1 MRRSRPVRA
10 GFAAALATLLTTAG
24 LAAPSGAADGT
35 LTSAPAQ
42 LVLDISAPAGSS
54 IKPIISSGER
64 LPSGFLFEGIPDGI
78 GAMPGSQSGTVDV
91 FVNHEQSHVPF
102 PPNLA
107 DVEDSSVSRL
117 TLDAATGAVLSGRV
131 AISQAKGYMR
141 FCSSTMAGPDQGLDR
156 YLYLTGEETNDI
168 VPVPSGAPYGADPAL
183 APDRQG
189 GFAVALDPATGRSR
203 PIEGMG
209 RLNHENVMV
218 VPGGWDEVAL
228 LSGDDTFSAPSSQLY
243 LYLASS
249 TNALWNDD
257 GRLWAFR
264 VTHTDEGAVD
274 PSDPFNGAN
283 DYGDISSGERWR
295 GRYIPVPRA
304 IALGNTD
311 EAPQTALENWSNEH
325 NVFQF
330 IRVEDTAFDPD
341 HPRTVFIADTGSGSA
356 VADPTTGRLKGGG
369 SGTFVNGRIFKMT
382 FSKQDPRKVIGFR
395 VLLDADAGKPVGAS
409 APMHQPDNM
418 GTSSGSLMVQED
430 TSQAP
435 PPRVWR
441 YDLGTKNW
449 SVVASVKDQSWESSG
464 IVDAST
470 WFGPGSWLLN
480 VQAHDVFVDTRPGPP
495 GITLKREAGQLL
507 LMNIPG
513 S

>member
-1 MRRSRPVRA
+1 MRRSRPMRA
-10 GFAAALATLLTTAG
+10 GFAAAAVTLLTSVG
-24 LAAPSGAADGT
+24 FAAPSAAGDGT

-42 LVLDISAPAGSS
+42 LVLDASAPAGSS

-64 LPSGFLFEGIPDGI
+64 LPSGFLFDGIPDGI
-78 GAMPGSQSGTVDV
+78 GAMTGSQAGTVDV

-102 PPNLA
+102 PSNLA
-107 DVEDSSVSRL
+107 DIEDSSVSHL
-117 TLDAATGAVLSGRV
+117 TLDAATGAVLKGEV
-131 AISQAKGYMR
+131 AISPAKGYMR
-141 FCSSTMAGPDQGLDR
+141 FCSSTMAGPGEGLSR
-156 YLYLTGEETNDI
+156 YLYLTGEETPDI
-168 VPVPSGAPYGADPAL
+168 VPVPDGAPYGADPAI

-189 GFAVALDPATGRSR
+189 GFAVVLDPATGRSR

-209 RLNHENVMV
+209 RMNHENVMV
-218 VPGGWDEVAL
+218 VPGGWDEVAVL
-228 LSGDDTFSAPSSQLY
+228 TGDDTFSAPSSQLY

-257 GRLWAFR
+257 GRLWAFQ
-264 VTHTDEGAVD
+264 VTRTDDEAVD
-274 PSDPFNGAN
+274 PRDPFNGAN

-295 GRYIPVPRA
+295 GRFIPVPRA
-304 IALGNTD
+304 IALGNTE

-330 IRVEDTAFDPD
+330 IRVEDTAYDPD
-341 HPRTVFIADTGSGSA
+341 HPRTVFLADTGSSSA

-382 FSKQDPRKVIGFR
+382 FAKQDPRRVVGFR
-395 VLLDADAGKPVGAS
+395 VLLDADAGRPLGAF
-409 APMHQPDNM
+409 APMHQPDNL

-435 PPRVWR
+435 PSRVWR
-441 YDLGTKNW
+441 YDLGTKSW

-464 IVDAST
+464 IVNASA
-470 WFGPGSWLLN
+470 WFGPGSWLLD
-480 VQAHDVFVDTRPGPP
+480 VQAHDVFVHTKPGPP
-495 GITLKREAGQLL
+495 GVTLKREGGQLL
-507 LMNIPG
+507 LMKIPG